1 MAEDKLC
8 YRYAKAFFEDA
19 REKGLLESVQQ
30 DMLFLYKTISDNRD
44 LKLFLK
50 SPIISKEK
58 KRDIITS
65 IFGDKVS
72 AYTIKAIF
80 FLIDKGREG
89 FLSDIATA
97 FVKRY
102 NQYKNITY
110 VKVTTAVPMD
120 EATEAAVR
128 KAIINKIGN
137 TELIIKPQV
146 DPYLL
151 GGFVIDFGDKVF
163 DASVRHRLSAIS
175 NELIHH

>member
-8 YRYAKAFFEDA
+8 YRYAKAFFEDVE
-19 REKGLLESVQQ
+19 EKGLLESVQQ
-30 DMLFLYKTISDNRD
+30 DMLLLYKIVSENRD

-50 SPIISKEK
+50 SPIIHTEK
-58 KRDIITS
+58 KREVIQK
-65 IFGDKVS
+65 IFGDKISKYSLEAV
-72 AYTIKAIF
+72 Y

-89 FLSDIATA
+89 HLGNIAQA
-97 FVKRY
+97 FIRRY
-102 NQYKNITY
+102 NQSKNITH

-120 EATEAAVR
+120 DTTEAAVR
-128 KAIINKIGN
+128 KAILNKIGQ
-137 TELIIKPQV
+137 TELVIKPLV

-163 DASVRHRLSAIS
+163 DASVRHRLSSIS

>member
-8 YRYAKAFFEDA
+8 YRYAKAFFEDV
-19 REKGLLESVQQ
+19 REKSLLESVQE
-30 DMLFLYKTISDNRD
+30 DMLTLYKTVSNNRD

-50 SPIISKEK
+50 SPIISKDK
-58 KRDIITS
+58 KKDIIDT
-65 IFGDKVS
+65 IFSNRIS
-72 AYTIKAIF
+72 AYTMKAIH

-89 FLSDIATA
+89 FLGDIAIA
-97 FVKRY
+97 FAKRY

-120 EATEAAVR
+120 ETTESAVR
-128 KAIINKIGN
+128 KAILNKIGN
-137 TELIIKPQV
+137 TELIIKPLV

-163 DASVRHRLSAIS
+163 DASVRHRLSSIS